1 MVATRK
7 QRVGVVSRSAPAHC
21 SASIGYTITRDAISG
36 VLSACAVWALG
47 NTLLMQQAL
56 ADPKWADMLTDADRR
71 ALSPRF
77 WTHVNPYGSN
87 WT

>member
-1 MVATRK
+1 
-7 QRVGVVSRSAPAHC
+7 
-21 SASIGYTITRDAISG
+21 
-36 VLSACAVWALG
+36 
-47 NTLLMQQAL
+47 
-56 ADPKWADMLTDADRR
+56 MLTDADRR